1 MNPRIPT
8 VLAWSIWMFSV
19 AFSVAGLIFLFL
31 NGNIEHLLE
40 ESLGVDAA
48 VGIAFPM
55 VGAVIASRQPG
66 NTVGW
71 IFCVI
76 GLSGGAAVF
85 FAEYSIHALVTSPGS
100 LPVGLA
106 AAWIGTWI
114 WVPSVALTATFLLLL
129 FPYGRLLSPR
139 WRSVAWLAAGAT
151 AVGIAVIAVTPWE
164 ALEPGVPG
172 ENPFGIEAFR
182 AVLRVLGPIALG
194 LWSVSALLSLF
205 SLFVRFYRSRGVE
218 RQQLKWFVYAGVL
231 TILTFLPEP
240 GTSLADVTPVL
251 QLLFVPL
258 LPLAAGVAIL
268 RYRLYDIDLIINRT
282 LVYGSLTVM
291 LVAVYV
297 GSIVV
302 LQGLLRVFTGQE
314 STLAVVASTLAI
326 AAVFNPL
333 RTRIQAFIDRR
344 FYRRKYDARKTLETF
359 SARLRDETDLE
370 ALRDDLVGV
379 VTETMQPAHVSLWL
393 RPNTARQR
401 NSGLGAT
408 LTTSPRAAEGSRCTV
423 GESPGLVRRATPSPQ
438 PTPLPQERP
447 VGVLAGEGEAAVAE
461 AEQPALL
468 VVDEGGITPALLSA
482 LHLEVVEEPGAD
494 LAKVGL
500 GAAHDHAMARI
511 VFGCAK
517 TAT

>member
-8 VLAWSIWMFSV
+8 LLAWSVWTFSV
-19 AFSVAGLIFLFL
+19 TFSVAGLVLLLL

-48 VGIAFPM
+48 VGVAFPT

-71 IFCVI
+71 IFCLI
-76 GLSGGAAVF
+76 GLSGGAGVF

-100 LPVGLA
+100 LPAGMA

-139 WRSVAWLAAGAT
+139 WRAVAWMAAGTT

-164 ALEPGVPG
+164 ALQPGVPD

-182 AVLRVLGPIALG
+182 AVLLVLGLTALG
-194 LWSVSALLSLF
+194 LWFVSALLSLF

-218 RQQLKWFVYAGVL
+218 RQQLKWFVYAGAL
-231 TILTFLPEP
+231 TIVTFLPGL
-240 GTSLADVTPVL
+240 GTPLADVTAVL

-282 LVYGSLTVM
+282 LVYGALTAL
-291 LVAVYV
+291 LVAAYV

-302 LQGLLRVFTGQE
+302 LQGLLRALTGQE
-314 STLAVVASTLAI
+314 SQLAIVASTLAV
-326 AAVFNPL
+326 AALFNPL
-333 RTRIQAFIDRR
+333 RRRIQSFIDRR
-344 FYRRKYDARKTLETF
+344 FYRKKYDARKTLEAF
-359 SARLRDETDLE
+359 SVKLRDETDLD
-370 ALRDDLVGV
+370 ALNSELVRV
-379 VTETMQPAHVSLWL
+379 VQETMQPAHVSLWM
-393 RPNTARQR
+393 RP
-401 NSGLGAT
+401 
-408 LTTSPRAAEGSRCTV
+408 ETV
-423 GESPGLVRRATPSPQ
+423 HKGEQ
-438 PTPLPQERP
+438 
-447 VGVLAGEGEAAVAE
+447 
-461 AEQPALL
+461 
-468 VVDEGGITPALLSA
+468 
-482 LHLEVVEEPGAD
+482 AD
-494 LAKVGL
+494 
-500 GAAHDHAMARI
+500 
-511 VFGCAK
+511 
-517 TAT
+517 